1 MFKYFRLLLNT
12 IMDLFSIS
20 QLAQFSGVKAH
31 TIRMWEQRY
40 NALNPQ
46 RSEGNTRY
54 YDNSQLT
61 RLLNIVSLMDEG
73 YKVSE
78 LCRLSDEELTKRLK
92 QVKNNNSPQNPEEY
106 YVSRLIAA
114 GMAYDE
120 WHFEKVFSHCLL
132 RMGIQQTYL
141 KVLYPLISRMG
152 MMWAQTEFLPGHE
165 HFISNILR
173 QKFFTAL
180 DALPPVLRDEKGWLL
195 FLPENEFHELGLLH
209 AHYLIRSSGR
219 KSYYLGANLPFES
232 LLSSAKQI
240 DPDNLLFFMVHNET
254 QERAQAYLDQLH
266 DLFPDKNIYVSGKP
280 ELLES
285 LSFHPNT
292 YWLETPKNLEQALI

>member
-1 MFKYFRLLLNT
+1 
-12 IMDLFSIS
+12 MDLFSIS

-61 RLLNIVSLMDEG
+61 RLLSIVSLMDEG
-73 YKVSE
+73 YKVSQ
-78 LCRLSDEELTKRLK
+78 LCRLSDLELAQRLK
-92 QVKNNNSPQNPEEY
+92 EIQNHNDPKNPEEY
-106 YVSRLIAA
+106 YISQMVAA
-114 GMAYDE
+114 GMNYDE
-120 WHFEKVFSHCLL
+120 CHFEKVFSHCLL
-132 RMGIQQTYL
+132 KMGMKQAYL
-141 KVLYPLISRMG
+141 RVLYPMVSRMG
-152 MMWAQTEFLPGHE
+152 LLWAQTEFMPGHE
-165 HFISNILR
+165 HFISNIVR

-180 DALPPVLRDEKGWLL
+180 DALPPVGEQGKGWLL

-209 AHYLIRSSGR
+209 AHYLIRASGK
-219 KSYYLGANLPFES
+219 KSFYLGANLPFDS
-232 LLSSAKQI
+232 LVSSMKQI
-240 DPDNLLFFMVHNET
+240 NPDNLLFFMVHNET